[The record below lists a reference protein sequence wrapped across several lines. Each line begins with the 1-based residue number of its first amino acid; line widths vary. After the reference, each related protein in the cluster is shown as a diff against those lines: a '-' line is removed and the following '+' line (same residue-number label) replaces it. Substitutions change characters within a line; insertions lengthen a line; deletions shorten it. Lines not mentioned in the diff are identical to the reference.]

1 MSITENIQN
10 FFKKKIQKS
19 QYIEIAIVCLFKKKM
34 CFCLLDFRHQHFICF
49 LSISLTLVLL
59 CPSFLPW
66 GRFPVPEHLTS
77 THVMFSSG
85 LCKLNCLEF
94 PSSPWP
100 LEHLG
105 KVTFSVPVSSQR
117 SSCSHSAHHVFTPA
131 LFSILAGRE
140 DRRDLNEG
148 TVEKSGDGF

>member
-1 MSITENIQN
+1 
-10 FFKKKIQKS
+10 
-19 QYIEIAIVCLFKKKM
+19 M

-131 LFSILAGRE
+131 LFSIQVKHVESFVSSSWLASSHFSAKQVGPVK
-140 DRRDLNEG
+140 LQCLPG
-148 TVEKSGDGF
+148 TIPRTHESWN